1 MVLKMQY
8 GVADRPLNFNKVRS
22 RECRLIRRLRV
33 GVPVLVVFG
42 AKKTYRYTK
51 VREKTAIRMLCSS
64 HRRKCCCTTLL
75 LLLFDGWNGVVV
87 VVFAVVDAIVL
98 ADDANVGSTA
108 DSLSNVWWCGFGGHT
123 EVGRYLGSAR
133 NGAWGTSGD
142 LELVCNEAV
151 LSRGKYL
158 LSTSSLFG
166 VGDGVIRTV
175 SALGMV
181 AHMI

>member
-22 RECRLIRRLRV
+22 RGCRLIRRLRV
-33 GVPVLVVFG
+33 GVPVLVFG
-42 AKKTYRYTK
+42 AKTYRYTI

-75 LLLFDGWNGVVV
+75 LLLFGGWNGVVV
-87 VVFAVVDAIVL
+87 VVFAVVDAIVF
-98 ADDANVGSTA
+98 ADDANVGSTP
-108 DSLSNVWWCGFGGHT
+108 DSLSIVWWCGCGGHT

-142 LELVCNEAV
+142 LKLVCNEAV
-151 LSRGKYL
+151 LSRVKYL

-175 SALGMV
+175 SAMV
-181 AHMI
+181 WVHI